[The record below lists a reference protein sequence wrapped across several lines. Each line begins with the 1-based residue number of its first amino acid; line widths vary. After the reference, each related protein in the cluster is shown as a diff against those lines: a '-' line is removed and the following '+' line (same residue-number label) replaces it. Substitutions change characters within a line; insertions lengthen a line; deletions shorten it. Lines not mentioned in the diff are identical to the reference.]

1 MSTTTPQKR
10 LPAPAPLPRLH
21 TPDTDAN
28 AAWLA
33 GWWSG
38 KVTGFALG
46 LAAAVL
52 IGVLR

>member
-1 MSTTTPQKR
+1 MQHARMPKPTR
-10 LPAPAPLPRLH
+10 LPGTR
-21 TPDTDAN
+21 TDAD
-28 AAWLA
+28 AAWLV

-52 IGVLR
+52 LGWLK